1 MRRLL
6 TPVVCAAAIAC
17 GSGKN
22 RPAVTRLSQEATA
35 TDPKLESCDLD
46 LSDGKLPS
54 SCGTLVVPEL
64 RSDKESATLRI
75 PFQRSKQG
83 DGTPL
88 LYIGDG
94 PGSSAY
100 QFMPPTALVQ
110 GRDLLLVGARG
121 IDGGRSLDCPE
132 VGIAL
137 KGPSSSWIPEVPKAF
152 DNCMTRYKQ
161 DGVRLEGYGVLERVA
176 DLVQALEL
184 NGITKVHL
192 VADGF
197 GAVLALTFARL
208 HPEQVERIVLIAPTP
223 AEQPVGSS
231 KDAERVLRSYDA
243 SVADAVRDLP
253 LPARWMI
260 YGIDRERVRLA
271 TSMQLAYRR
280 GALASVGAWSDAL
293 HGDYAGIA
301 QVSWGAEVM
310 LGSSFVWG
318 EVVPMLA
325 SLDPDGV
332 EMVDGDPTLPSA
344 TLVTALGGLGLVAR
358 ALPEFPPLPTGMVDK
373 PTLVIH
379 GDLDP
384 RYSPETTAAAMRRA
398 LSQPTFTRIAGY
410 GSPSELWAVAPD
422 LLTHTITSF
431 LDGGAAPSDLAPPLS
446 PPTIRLSTLAKL
458 ILTAMAAFPLA
469 GGVLVFL
476 LFRRLRRT
484 MARDAAR
491 QSTPRAPVP

>member
-1 MRRLL
+1 MKRLI
-6 TPVVCAAAIAC
+6 TFAACAAALAC
-17 GSGKN
+17 GDGKN

-35 TDPKLESCDLD
+35 DNPKIEECTLAV
-46 LSDGKLPS
+46 SDGKLPS

-64 RSDKESATLRI
+64 RSDKESATLRL
-75 PFQRSKQG
+75 PFQRTKQG
-83 DGTPL
+83 EGTPM

-100 QFMPPTALVQ
+100 QFMPPTTFVQ

-121 IDGGRSLDCPE
+121 IDGSRSLDCPE

-137 KGPSSSWIPEVPKAF
+137 KADSSTWMPAVPQAF
-152 DNCMTRYKQ
+152 DHCMVRYKQ
-161 DGVRLEGYGVLERVA
+161 DGVRLEGYGVQERVA
-176 DLVQALEL
+176 DLAQAMEL

-197 GAVLALTFARL
+197 GAVVALTFARL
-208 HPEQVERIVLIAPTP
+208 HPDQVERIVLIAPTP
-223 AEQPVGSS
+223 IDQPVGNSR
-231 KDAERVLRSYDA
+231 DAERVLRSYDA
-243 SVADAVRDLP
+243 SVVNAVRDLE
-253 LPARWMI
+253 LPNRWMI
-260 YGIDRERVRLA
+260 YSIDRERVRLA

-280 GALASVGAWSDAL
+280 GALASVGAWSDAAS
-293 HGDYAGIA
+293 GDYAGIA
-301 QVSWGAEVM
+301 QVSWGAEVV

-332 EMVDGDPTLPSA
+332 DIVDGDPVLPSS
-344 TLVTALGGLGLVAR
+344 TLVTALGGLGLVSMAV
-358 ALPEFPPLPTGMVDK
+358 PEFPPLPTTMVDK

-384 RYSPETTAAAMRRA
+384 RYSPETTVTAMRRA
-398 LSQPTFTRIAGY
+398 LSQPTFTKIAGY
-410 GSPSELWAVAPD
+410 GSPSELWSVAPD
-422 LLTHTITSF
+422 LLTHTITTF

-446 PPTIRLSTLAKL
+446 PPTVRLATLAKL
-458 ILTAMAAFPLA
+458 ILTAMAVFPLL
-469 GGVLVFL
+469 GGVVVFFL
-476 LFRRLRRT
+476 LRRIKRT

-491 QSTPRAPVP
+491 NAAPPAP